1 MAKETIVLKNETF
14 VVTHKPFSDYE
25 SNSSRVRE
33 LTLDSCYE
41 RPSRAKENI
50 FDYWFRFFCPDTYS
64 IVHTSRD
71 GIQSYNCMMF
81 TYGAASVINYNGV
94 QTMAIF
100 YITKTRQEV
109 TIYDL

>member
-1 MAKETIVLKNETF
+1 MAKETIVLKGETF
-14 VVTHKPFSDYE
+14 TVTHKDFSDYE
-25 SNSSRVRE
+25 LDKMRVRE
-33 LTLDSCYE
+33 LSLESCYE
-41 RPSRAKENI
+41 RPSKAKENI
-50 FDYWFRFFCPDTYS
+50 FDYWWRFFCPDTYS

-81 TYGAASVINYNGV
+81 TYGAVSTINYNGV
-94 QTMAIF
+94 QVMAIF